1 MKRII
6 LISII
11 CLLFGTLLKATNPRI
26 NQSIN
31 QFWKFSKGEF
41 TDAQKAI
48 FDDSVWESVSIPH
61 TWNKDDAVDE
71 TPGYYRGT
79 GWYRR
84 FFNIPAEKKD
94 KEIYISFDGVC
105 QEAELFINGQSV
117 GTHLGGYTRFV
128 FDISKFVKFGEP
140 NIFVV
145 KVSNK
150 YNENIPPLSAD
161 FTFFGG
167 IYRDVNLIY
176 TEKQHISTTD
186 YASSGVYIKTPSV
199 SENEAIVQIKTLVSN
214 DNNTVQNLRI
224 ESNILSP
231 TGETVFSK
239 SIAVKI
245 PAGSTQPVEQKD
257 IKITSPQLW
266 SPDSPSLY
274 KVVTRVY
281 DAKSGVL
288 LDEVVNP
295 LGLRWYEFLA
305 EKGFFLN
312 GKSLKLIGTNR
323 HQCFLNMGY
332 ALPDEI
338 HVRDIKLLKEMGGN
352 FLRVSH
358 YPQDHVLMEMCDKL
372 GIICSVEIPIVNAI
386 TEKEAFTNN
395 CLNMAREMVMQDF
408 NRPSVLIWAYMNE
421 VLLRPPFAKDSVR
434 NAVYFNNVGALASK
448 IENQI
453 RLDDPSR
460 YTMIPCHG
468 NMDAY
473 MSAGLSEVP
482 KIIGFNLYQGW
493 YGGQFDGAEEFL
505 RIAKQKVPNKPFLL
519 TEYGAD
525 VDPRLHSFEPQRFD
539 YTQEYAN
546 LYHEHYIKMI
556 MSLPWLS
563 GANIWNLNDFYS
575 EERAYAMPNVNIKG
589 ITGLNREKKDTYLEY
604 QVTLLKTR
612 VVFIGGSNWK
622 IRGGNADNNGVC
634 IQPVKVYSNQ
644 KTIELFLNGKSLG
657 NKPINDNIAQF
668 NVPFISGENTLD
680 AVSGENGMV
689 RDQLKVDFRAVPF
702 NLKNTVSPFTEINV
716 MLGSKRYFEDKT
728 NSVIWIPEKEY
739 TAGSWG
745 FVGGKPYAKK
755 TRYGAQPASDMD
767 ILGTTNDPVYQTARV
782 GLDAFKMDVPDGK
795 YTIYLYWAELQ
806 TDKELKT
813 LAYNLGNDAVKE
825 DFSKRIFDVN
835 INGTPFI
842 KNLDLT
848 AEFGAQRAVVKKFEV
863 DATNNEGIN
872 IQFKKGVG
880 EPILNAIRVYRN
892 Y

>member
-1 MKRII
+1 MKRIV
-6 LISII
+6 LISLIY
-11 CLLFGTLLKATNPRI
+11 LFTGTFVKASNPRT
-26 NQSIN
+26 NETIN

-41 TDAQKAI
+41 ANAQLSS
-48 FDDSVWESVSIPH
+48 FDDSAWESVSIPH
-61 TWNKDDAVDE
+61 TWNKDDADDE

-84 FFNIPAEKKD
+84 SLNIPAYKKD

-140 NIFVV
+140 NIFAV

-176 TEKQHISTTD
+176 TEKQHITTTD
-186 YASSGVYIKTPSV
+186 FASTGVYIKTPSV
-199 SENEAIVQIKTLVSN
+199 SEKEATVQIKTLVSN
-214 DNNTVQNLRI
+214 DQNLVQNLRI
-224 ESNILSP
+224 ENIILSP
-231 TGETVFSK
+231 SGETVFSK
-239 SIAVKI
+239 SSAVKI

-266 SPDSPSLY
+266 SPESPSLY
-274 KVVTRVY
+274 KVISRVY

-288 LDEVVNP
+288 FDEVVNP
-295 LGLRWYEFLA
+295 LGLRWYEFSA

-386 TEKEAFTNN
+386 TENEAFTNN
-395 CLNMAREMVMQDF
+395 CLRMVHEMVVQDF

-434 NAVYFNNVGALASK
+434 NAVYSKNVGALASK
-448 IENQI
+448 IEKQI

-468 NMDAY
+468 NLDVCIN
-473 MSAGLSEVP
+473 AGITDIP

-493 YGGQFDGAEEFL
+493 YGGQFDGADEFL
-505 RIAKQKVPNKPFLL
+505 RTAKQKIPNKPFLL
-519 TEYGAD
+519 TEYGTD

-539 YTQEYAN
+539 YTQEYGN
-546 LYHEHYIKMI
+546 LFHEHYIKMI
-556 MSLPWLS
+556 LGLPWLS

-575 EERAYAMPNVNIKG
+575 EERAYAVPHVNSKG
-589 ITGLNREKKDTYLEY
+589 ITGLNREKKDTYLQY
-604 QVTLLKTR
+604 KAILSKTPI
-612 VVFIGGSNWK
+612 VSIGGSNWK
-622 IRGGNADNNGVC
+622 IRGGNADKNGVC

-644 KTIELFLNGKSLG
+644 KTVELFLNGKSLG
-657 NKPINDNIAQF
+657 KQAVTDNIAQF
-668 NVPFISGENTLD
+668 NVPFVNGENVLDAASGEDFLL
-680 AVSGENGMV
+680 

-702 NLKNTVSPFTEINV
+702 NLKNTASLFSEINV

-739 TAGSWG
+739 TIGSWG

-755 TRYGAQPASDMD
+755 TRYGAQPASDLD

-825 DFSKRIFDVN
+825 DFSKRVFDVN
-835 INGTPFI
+835 INGTPVI
-842 KNLDLT
+842 TNLDLT

-863 DATNNEGIN
+863 DATNNEGITV
-872 IQFKKGVG
+872 QFKKGVG